1 MISAN
6 QENEIFSVFYS
17 TTHQTWSIPFVVV
30 FKIRVT
36 DITVNTLIYRI
47 CICKQ
52 CQQHIKL
59 KGLIE
64 ESVCKNKSL
73 VHEGMCIKIV
83 LFPCWFPRHFS
94 WLLVC
99 CSCTVCSLLILH
111 AHWTDSQPGKK
122 PGASFIVCRNG
133 AVSGVVIKS
142 MEVFAALWTKI
153 KRACK
158 VF

>member
-1 MISAN
+1 MISPN

-36 DITVNTLIYRI
+36 DITVDTLIYRI

-52 CQQHIKL
+52 CQQHTKL
-59 KGLIE
+59 KGLME

-99 CSCTVCSLLILH
+99 CSCTVCSLLKTNTLRLIWLSRLLPVNSRRPVTSVRGH
-111 AHWTDSQPGKK
+111 NM
-122 PGASFIVCRNG
+122 FINIGSLRVRLY
-133 AVSGVVIKS
+133 VS
-142 MEVFAALWTKI
+142 VFQ
-153 KRACK
+153 K
-158 VF
+158 V